1 MAVKSVDGLSASL
14 EDYLEAIYHIQSTH
28 RVARAKEI
36 AEALKV
42 SRGSVTGAL
51 KSLAEKGLVDYSPY
65 SYVTLKAEGE
75 AIAREIIR
83 RHGILKQFFT
93 ELLQLAPET
102 AEANACRVE
111 HAVDPETIDRLVCF
125 LEFLKACPRS
135 GDSWLASFTTY
146 CHEGIDRK
154 RCAQC
159 LSELKATR
167 NPSEQEG
174 TPQI

>member
-1 MAVKSVDGLSASL
+1 MAVNSVEGLSASL
-14 EDYLEAIYHIQSTH
+14 EDYLEAIYHLQNTR

-51 KSLAEKGLVDYSPY
+51 KSLAEKGLIDYSPY
-65 SYVTLKAEGE
+65 SYITLKAEGE

-83 RHGILKQFFT
+83 RHGILKQFFA
-93 ELLQLAPET
+93 EVLQLATET

-111 HAVDPETIDRLVCF
+111 HAIDPETIDRLVSF
-125 LEFLKACPRS
+125 LEFLKTCPRG
-135 GDSWLASFTTY
+135 GDDWLSSFTTY
-146 CHEGIDRK
+146 CRDGIDGN

-159 LSELKATR
+159 LSEVTATMDA
-167 NPSEQEG
+167 SER
-174 TPQI
+174 